1 MNEKGKVIVDKISYS
16 AYEKKSMHYWIDGYN
31 LLFRI
36 TKNYRAMKQNE
47 RKLLAALNRSVT
59 DRKYQVTVVFDGRE
73 KDPPEALRRN
83 LDSLALIYTPHHQT
97 ADDYI
102 LEAIGDAAHPAHE
115 VVVSSDLELLRKAKQ
130 RGAKVLTIEEFL
142 SQLVRKKGKRRSPE
156 KVFQETSSELQ
167 RLLKI
172 FEERLQGDVNA

>member
-1 MNEKGKVIVDKISYS
+1 
-16 AYEKKSMHYWIDGYN
+16 MHYWIDGYN

-36 TKNYRAMKQNE
+36 TKNYREMKQNE
-47 RKLLAALNRSVT
+47 RKLLFALNQSIILLN
-59 DRKYQVTVVFDGRE
+59 YQATVVFDGRE

-102 LEAIGDAAHPAHE
+102 LQAIAEAADPAQE
-115 VVVSSDLELLRKAKQ
+115 VVVSSDYELLRKAKQ
-130 RGAKVLTIEEFL
+130 RGAKAQTIEEFL
-142 SQLVRKKGKRRSPE
+142 SKLVNKKRKKKALIE
-156 KVFQETSSELQ
+156 KTFQETSTELK

-172 FEERLQGDVNA
+172 FEERLHDDEE